1 MTIILDKCA
10 HISNTIKIYSDSMHI
25 CVWGNFF
32 NVSTILPLYMTDLFC
47 GCGNISYSCYQS
59 NHEWLKTYWKRI
71 IRFSICYVEIQLH
84 RVSKFQVV
92 IYFFYLPVIC
102 IPIKP
107 HQSNQTRSTTLRSFI
122 VSEYF
127 SYLLFN
133 IFTYNTCIYIIY
145 VA

>member
-32 NVSTILPLYMTDLFC
+32 NVSTILPLYMRDLFW

-59 NHEWLKTYWKRI
+59 NHEWLKTYRKRI

-92 IYFFYLPVIC
+92 MYFFIC
-102 IPIKP
+102 QLFAFQLNHINQIRHVQQHYEALSVVNIPLICCLIFWL
-107 HQSNQTRSTTLRSFI
+107 TTH
-122 VSEYF
+122 V
-127 SYLLFN
+127 
-133 IFTYNTCIYIIY
+133 YI
-145 VA
+145 